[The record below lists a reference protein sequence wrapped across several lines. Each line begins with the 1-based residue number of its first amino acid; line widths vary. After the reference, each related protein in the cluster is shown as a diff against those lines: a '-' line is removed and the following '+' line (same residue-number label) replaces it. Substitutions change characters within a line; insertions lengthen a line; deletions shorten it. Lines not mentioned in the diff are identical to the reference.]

1 MIRKGYAFLNK
12 KLENKMVPELIKIFL
27 QYYELNCTNK
37 TKLYPNIME
46 ILVFLKKKNLK
57 YAFVQIKNNFW
68 QKK

>member
-46 ILVFLKKKNLK
+46 ILVFLKKK
-57 YAFVQIKNNFW
+57 I
-68 QKK
+68 